1 MPQFLSSTSNT
12 ANTTVMATS
21 TASKTVINKTGL
33 NNEMREGEGHR
44 SHHLHSRSDQHHV
57 DNSSG
62 DEHGEYSNEDEEH
75 GGSLQKRNGY
85 HLKISSVETVSR
97 TPKDLFTDQVGDILI
112 QTTTDSISY
121 QAQSELC

>member
-1 MPQFLSSTSNT
+1 
-12 ANTTVMATS
+12 MATS

-33 NNEMREGEGHR
+33 NNEMREEGHR
-44 SHHLHSRSDQHHV
+44 SHHLHSSSDQHHV
-57 DNSSG
+57 DNSSD